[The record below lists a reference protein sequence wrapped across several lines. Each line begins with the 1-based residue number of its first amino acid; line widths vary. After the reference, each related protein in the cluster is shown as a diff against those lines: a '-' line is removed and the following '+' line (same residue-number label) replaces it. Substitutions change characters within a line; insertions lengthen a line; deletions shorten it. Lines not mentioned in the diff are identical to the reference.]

1 LAVSRQP
8 SGHPR
13 RSCHLRSPTQIHAA
27 LSPGTAR
34 HATTAVAT
42 TATAFCVA
50 FRRGRAEKI
59 TNIMRAGVTPTE
71 LEEETNLKGF
81 LENFNVSGLTS
92 YNVNSAK
99 FKPISL
105 NAFIDIN
112 WPLITAST
120 NYSLKGNAFNYD
132 IYGNGGINGI
142 IHNFSATMNV
152 GFNLKDRHIQVRNI
166 ATKIFFEGSDFNVTG
181 LFNDEGMSKIVSK
194 TISDVT
200 SKFITANQNTIA
212 KMKLQVVFGIVL
224 ICCNARAMR
233 INEPFGNPM
242 IQDALEK
249 LKNTLKTGNEK
260 LGIPIL
266 DPFKADQLA
275 VNINEDEIKLNA
287 NLSTCNVNGL
297 SGYDVI
303 NGDLTMSEDIVISLH
318 LSWPLVT
325 ANTKYDMKGK
335 VDNFELFG
343 NGNIKL
349 SAQNF
354 VLNTTVTFLWNG
366 SLNSYLKVKN
376 INLELSLQK
385 LDFQATGLFN
395 DEETSTLL
403 SALISD
409 MAPELI
415 SNEMV
420 ISKIVAF
427 VTKKADDFLATK
439 TLLEII
445 EMFL

>member
-1 LAVSRQP
+1 
-8 SGHPR
+8 
-13 RSCHLRSPTQIHAA
+13 
-27 LSPGTAR
+27 
-34 HATTAVAT
+34 
-42 TATAFCVA
+42 
-50 FRRGRAEKI
+50 
-59 TNIMRAGVTPTE
+59 
-71 LEEETNLKGF
+71 
-81 LENFNVSGLTS
+81 
-92 YNVNSAK
+92 
-99 FKPISL
+99 
-105 NAFIDIN
+105 
-112 WPLITAST
+112 
-120 NYSLKGNAFNYD
+120 
-132 IYGNGGINGI
+132 
-142 IHNFSATMNV
+142 
-152 GFNLKDRHIQVRNI
+152 
-166 ATKIFFEGSDFNVTG
+166 
-181 LFNDEGMSKIVSK
+181 
-194 TISDVT
+194 
-200 SKFITANQNTIA
+200 
-212 KMKLQVVFGIVL
+212 MKLQVVFGIVL

-233 INEPFGNPM
+233 INAEPFGNPM